1 MINIVPCVAWRTRA
15 CLGMKEWEQECALL
29 FYSCSGWYMQIL
41 SFWMKVLSWK
51 PSVVVCPLQF
61 SCQETEAGEL
71 PIVGGHL
78 GSMVNI
84 RLSLTATVTIMW
96 DSALQNTEGEVKGG
110 RRENVK
116 TERNAAWVCSC
127 LQGCSPGQEAAPAP
141 ECSSS
146 KTWVSGQLRPLYGE
160 TLSGEVRKDEKDQQF
175 FTLRRKKKKLNI
187 SYRKINHKH
196 NEKPVFNHRTGH
208 VTGVEIKTRRWVIS
222 PSTLF
227 LKTPRRGRV
236 EKNKNKIKIF

>member
-1 MINIVPCVAWRTRA
+1 M
-15 CLGMKEWEQECALL
+15 
-29 FYSCSGWYMQIL
+29 
-41 SFWMKVLSWK
+41 
-51 PSVVVCPLQF
+51 VVCPLQF

-84 RLSLTATVTIMW
+84 RLSLTATVTIVG

-116 TERNAAWVCSC
+116 TARNAAWVCLC
-127 LQGCSPGQEAAPAP
+127 LKGCSPGQEAAPAS

-146 KTWVSGQLRPLYGE
+146 KKRVSGQLRPLYRE

-175 FTLRRKKKKLNI
+175 FTLRRKKTKLNF
-187 SYRKINHKH
+187 SYRKANHKH
-196 NEKPVFNHRTGH
+196 NEKPVFNHRTDH
-208 VTGVEIKTRRWVIS
+208 VTGVEIKTRRWVIL

-236 EKNKNKIKIF
+236 EKNKNKNLLNLVILN